1 MRFVK
6 THLEI
11 STSEEII
18 LNGVYEEFE
27 QEIEVWRV
35 KYADAPR
42 REILKLFLLALERE
56 EIVSIGYREEAIVRR
71 LEQMPISDE
80 ARELVHHAL
89 LWAWKDEQMHA
100 IYMRGAILKYG
111 SFWLRLLA
119 FASQMAGAVGG
130 WATSVRQHVRWSQAP
145 LSRLVATWITWMGF
159 VAGKIPGQVRP
170 FLDYRA
176 FRDFCLFN
184 IDAER
189 TAWLCFKRLVEI
201 LEKQPNFDAAVVE
214 DFRRTMEDEDRHK
227 RIFQILAAAFD
238 EHDQLADSETVET
251 LAQKIGEVG
260 EIFLPRAE
268 RKQFI
273 ANNPLGGGGKVHVL
287 KGANGEE
294 KMALFRRLLDESKL
308 KAALEERAHVLGKP
322 LAKLRITIKPN
333 FMLGYHRKDLSTL
346 TDPVLIEEV
355 ARFLHALGCSDLTV
369 IEARNLYDY
378 FYANRSVE
386 NVARYFNIA
395 SPYFKLIDAA
405 SEQVAHPYLRGL
417 GQRTVSRTWKEADFR
432 ISFGKMCSHPVD
444 IVYLTL
450 GNMEALG
457 EPCDRFIFV
466 ERQAHKDTA
475 IMMLLDEFAPHFAL
489 IDSFDWAAD
498 GLLGMLSC
506 PRPKQPRRF
515 YAGRDALAVDMVAAR
530 HMGIKDV
537 HNVGLMQTARHWFGD
552 PSSSIEIVGCDEPI
566 QDWRSPY
573 ANEWT
578 TLLSLLAFPVY
589 EFGSGRGA
597 LFVPEMDEEAFPQI
611 KDEGLL
617 LGLGRRG
624 LRIFLGIRHK
634 KQK

>member
-1 MRFVK
+1 
-6 THLEI
+6 
-11 STSEEII
+11 

-27 QEIEVWRV
+27 EELKVWRV

-56 EIVSIGYREEAIVRR
+56 EIVSIGYREEAILHR
-71 LEQMPISDE
+71 LQQMPISDDV
-80 ARELVHHAL
+80 RDLVHHAL

-145 LSRLVATWITWMGF
+145 LSRLAATWITWMGF
-159 VAGKIPGQVRP
+159 FAGKIPGQVRRH
-170 FLDYRA
+170 LDYRS

-201 LEKQPNFDAAVVE
+201 LEKQSNFDAAVVD

-238 EHDQLADSETVET
+238 ENDTLSQSESVET

-268 RKQFI
+268 RKNFI
-273 ANNPLGGGGKVHVL
+273 VNNPLGSGGRVHVL
-287 KGANGEE
+287 EGTNTEE
-294 KMALFRRLLDESKL
+294 KLVLFNRLLNQSAL
-308 KAALEERAHVLGKP
+308 KSALEQRAQLLGKP
-322 LAKLRITIKPN
+322 LNELRISIKPN
-333 FMLGYHRKDLSTL
+333 FMLGYHRKDLSTI
-346 TDPVLIEEV
+346 TDPALIEEL
-355 ARFLHALGCSDLTV
+355 AGYLRTLGCAHLTV

-378 FYANRSVE
+378 FYQNRSVE

-395 SPYFKLIDAA
+395 STRYKLVDAA
-405 SEQVAHPYLRGL
+405 TEQIHHEYLRGL
-417 GQRTVSRTWKEADFR
+417 GQRTVSRTWKDADFR

-450 GNMEALG
+450 GNIETLG

-475 IMMLLDEFAPHFAL
+475 IMMLVDEFAPHFAL
-489 IDSFDWAAD
+489 IDSYDSAAD
-498 GLLGMLSC
+498 GLLGMISC
-506 PRPKQPRRF
+506 PQPKQPRRF

-530 HMGIKDV
+530 HMGIDDV

-552 PSSSIEIVGCDEPI
+552 PSKHIEVVGCNEPI
-566 QDWRSPY
+566 KDWRSPY
-573 ANEWT
+573 HNEWT

-597 LFVPEMDEEAFPQI
+597 LFVPEMDEDVFPQI
-611 KDEGLL
+611 KEAGFFLQ
-617 LGLGRRG
+617 LGRRS
-624 LRIFLGIRHK
+624 LQTFLGIRHK
-634 KQK
+634 KTQVNTKHTKR